1 MLSGQLNHFLRIIY
15 MAIQSSGEAPVA
27 LVTGAS
33 RGIGRAIAQRL
44 GRNGVIVAVHY
55 ARDGDAAKAVVA
67 SIEQEGGRA
76 FAIQA
81 DLSQDGSAKA
91 LWQAFDES
99 VQTYAGRS
107 GVDIVVNNA
116 GGGSNLTIEEV
127 DEAEFD
133 RVLGLN
139 LRAPFF
145 VTREA
150 LSRLRD
156 NGRIVFISSTRTRR
170 AEPRA
175 VVYAPAKAGVQAL
188 ALVLAQQ
195 LGPRG
200 ITVNAV
206 LPGAT
211 ATDSNPRASDPV
223 AAREKA
229 KEIALGRVGQPADIA
244 DVVAFLT
251 SHDGRW
257 VTGQSIDASGGQL
270 L

>member
-1 MLSGQLNHFLRIIY
+1 
-15 MAIQSSGEAPVA
+15 MATQPSYTAPVA

-33 RGIGRAIAQRL
+33 RGIGRAIALRL
-44 GRNGVIVAVHY
+44 GRDGITVAVHY
-55 ARDGDAAKAVVA
+55 ANNAAAAKEVVD
-67 SIEQEGGRA
+67 SIVQEGGKA
-76 FAIQA
+76 FSIQA
-81 DLSQDGSAKA
+81 DLSQADAAKS
-91 LWQAFDES
+91 LWREFDQSIQAH
-99 VQTYAGRS
+99 TGRS
-107 GVDIVVNNA
+107 GVDILVNNV
-116 GGGSNLTIEEV
+116 GGGSNRTIEDV

-150 LSRLRD
+150 LGRLQ
-156 NGRIVFISSTRTRR
+156 NGGRIVFISSTRTRR
-170 AEPRA
+170 AEPKA
-175 VVYAPAKAGVQAL
+175 AVYASAKAGVQAL

-211 ATDSNPRASDPV
+211 ATDANPRATDPE

-229 KEIALGRVGQPADIA
+229 KEIALGRVGQPDDIA
-244 DVVAFLT
+244 DVVGFLA
-251 SHDGRW
+251 SHEGRW

>member
-1 MLSGQLNHFLRIIY
+1 M
-15 MAIQSSGEAPVA
+15 
-27 LVTGAS
+27 
-33 RGIGRAIAQRL
+33 
-44 GRNGVIVAVHY
+44 AVHY
-55 ARDGDAAKAVVA
+55 ATNKTAAQEVV
-67 SIEQEGGRA
+67 STIEAAGGKA

-81 DLSQDGSAKA
+81 DLSKGAGVAD
-91 LWQAFDES
+91 LWRAFDAN
-99 VQTYAGRS
+99 VQTHAGRS
-107 GVDIVVNNA
+107 GLDILVNNA
-116 GGGSNLTIEEV
+116 GKGLSRTIQDTEEA
-127 DEAEFD
+127 DFD
-133 RVLGLN
+133 HVVGLN

-145 VTREA
+145 ITREA
-150 LSRLRD
+150 LSRIRD

-170 AEPRA
+170 AEPLS

-211 ATDSNPRASDPV
+211 ATDGNPRASDPV
-223 AAREKA
+223 AAKQKA
-229 KEIALGRVGQPADIA
+229 LEIALGRVGQPDDVA
-244 DVVAFLT
+244 DVVAFLA
-251 SHDGRW
+251 SHEGRW